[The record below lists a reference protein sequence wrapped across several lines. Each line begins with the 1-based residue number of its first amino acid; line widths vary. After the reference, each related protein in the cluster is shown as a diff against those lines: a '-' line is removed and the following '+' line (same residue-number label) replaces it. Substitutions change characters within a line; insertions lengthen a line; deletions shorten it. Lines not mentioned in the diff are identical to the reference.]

1 LGKIEKF
8 EDIIAWQEA
17 RSLANKIYEV
27 CRAIEQKKEYVLS
40 DQIKRAS
47 ISIMANIA
55 EGFGRRTPKEFAQFL
70 FTSKASASELQ
81 SHLYIALDQRCL
93 CDQEFN
99 ELYNNLDYI
108 QRLLS
113 NFIKYLR
120 NNPDTQRT
128 QCTQ

>member
-1 LGKIEKF
+1 MGKIEKF

-17 RSLANKIYEV
+17 RNLASKVYEV
-27 CRAIEQKKEYVLS
+27 CRTIEQKKDYALS

-55 EGFGRRTPKEFAQFL
+55 EGFGRRSSKEFAQFL

-81 SHLYIALDQRCL
+81 SHLYIALDQKCL
-93 CDQEFN
+93 GNEEFAD
-99 ELYNNLDYI
+99 LYKNLEYI
-108 QRLLS
+108 QRLIS

-120 NNPDTQRT
+120 NNPLTQQTQRT
-128 QCTQ
+128 Q

>member
-1 LGKIEKF
+1 MAKIEKF

-17 RSLANKIYEV
+17 RNIVNKVNKV
-27 CRAIEQKKEYVLS
+27 CRVIEQNKDYALS
-40 DQIKRAS
+40 EQMKRAS

-81 SHLYIALDQRCL
+81 SHLYIALDQKCL
-93 CDQEFN
+93 GKEEFN
-99 ELYNNLDYI
+99 ELYKNLEYI
-108 QRLLS
+108 QRLIS

-120 NNPDTQRT
+120 NGNSTLQTQ
-128 QCTQ
+128 